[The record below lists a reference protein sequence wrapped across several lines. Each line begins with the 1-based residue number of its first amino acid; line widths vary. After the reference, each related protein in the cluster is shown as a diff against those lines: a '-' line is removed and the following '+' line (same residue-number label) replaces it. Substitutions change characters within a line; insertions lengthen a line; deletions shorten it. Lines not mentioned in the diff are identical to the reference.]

1 MAKKIK
7 KLLKKIGLKRTTV
20 LILVF
25 CILFGVLLQRLF
37 SLQII
42 HGKEYAEN
50 FNLSIT
56 KERTLKGTRGI
67 IYDRNGKPLAYNQL
81 SYSVILEDNGTY
93 ETTRERNLTL
103 NHIAY
108 EVINILKKHNEALSV
123 DFHIVLDEEGNYAFD
138 TTGFNLN
145 RFKADVYGQ
154 ANIEKLKK
162 EELNA
167 TPDKMIADMSNE
179 KRFGLINEEKP
190 YTKEELEK
198 YGLPETF
205 TKEETLDILKI
216 RYILPTAL
224 KNMFR

>member
-67 IYDRNGKPLAYNQL
+67 IFDRNGKPLAYNQL

-108 EVINILKKHNEALSV
+108 EVLNILKKHNEALSV

-138 TTGFNLN
+138 TTGTGIS
-145 RFKADVYGQ
+145 V
-154 ANIEKLKK
+154 
-162 EELNA
+162 
-167 TPDKMIADMSNE
+167 
-179 KRFGLINEEKP
+179 
-190 YTKEELEK
+190 
-198 YGLPETF
+198 PETLLSSR
-205 TKEETLDILKI
+205 KEIEHEKKI
-216 RYILPTAL
+216 YTSRI
-224 KNMFR
+224 

>member
-1 MAKKIK
+1 MKAMTEYMDC
-7 KLLKKIGLKRTTV
+7 LLYT
-20 LILVF
+20 
-25 CILFGVLLQRLF
+25 
-37 SLQII
+37 
-42 HGKEYAEN
+42 
-50 FNLSIT
+50 SIT

-190 YTKEELEK
+190 YTCLL
-198 YGLPETF
+198 YTSC
-205 TKEETLDILKI
+205 
-216 RYILPTAL
+216 
-224 KNMFR
+224 